1 MQQQQ
6 QQQQQQQRPPTTR
19 QGIRLQTGSPKR
31 VICLGTQPQP
41 DTQTHQPLLPLLKG
55 AVSQRI
61 QAESQL
67 SQTYSQDE
75 FTSHTNSK
83 DKGQKV
89 DHNSKY
95 LNLLASFQK
104 INMSM
109 KIASITYNYRRCLS
123 LAYQF
128 NMLKQTM
135 QKDNANTYSSEVESC
150 TSSFLSQP
158 TLPPKPALQTEKT
171 GKTRAIKTVK

>member
-1 MQQQQ
+1 MGRGVRQKTINRIVFSPLPLTCEKWEYIYIYITIKYMLVKQ

-104 INMSM
+104 IYMSM
-109 KIASITYNYRRCLS
+109 KIARITYNYRLCLS
-123 LAYQF
+123 LAY
-128 NMLKQTM
+128 
-135 QKDNANTYSSEVESC
+135 
-150 TSSFLSQP
+150 
-158 TLPPKPALQTEKT
+158 
-171 GKTRAIKTVK
+171 